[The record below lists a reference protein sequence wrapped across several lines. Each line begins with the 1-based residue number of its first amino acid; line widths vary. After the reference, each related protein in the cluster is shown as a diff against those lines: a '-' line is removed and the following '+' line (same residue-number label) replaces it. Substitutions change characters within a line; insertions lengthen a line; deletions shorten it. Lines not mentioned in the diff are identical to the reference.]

1 MSKQHAQCN
10 DNSACQQS
18 KSILITPLSRLYN
31 MLITYAILIRDC
43 IIWLFV
49 ISRVT
54 QRIAATVRLVKV
66 QETDTITLLATFSWF
81 LMRLL
86 LFPG

>member
-1 MSKQHAQCN
+1 
-10 DNSACQQS
+10 
-18 KSILITPLSRLYN
+18 

-43 IIWLFV
+43 VIWLFV

-54 QRIAATVRLVKV
+54 QRTTATVRLVKM

-81 LMRLL
+81 LGDSLETLGASGNAGRNAMARRKYRKWLW
-86 LFPG
+86 FCF

>member
-1 MSKQHAQCN
+1 
-10 DNSACQQS
+10 
-18 KSILITPLSRLYN
+18 
-31 MLITYAILIRDC
+31 MLLTYAILIRDC
-43 IIWLFV
+43 VIWLFV
-49 ISRVT
+49 MSRVT
-54 QRIAATVRLVKV
+54 QRRIAATVRLVKV

>member
-1 MSKQHAQCN
+1 
-10 DNSACQQS
+10 
-18 KSILITPLSRLYN
+18 

-43 IIWLFV
+43 VIWLFV

-54 QRIAATVRLVKV
+54 QRTTATVRLVKM